1 MVKEVPLSFFAQSR
15 SQPQDKTVIFISGV
29 CRESAAGG
37 GRWRRWRRWRS
48 SLHRTVRRSHR
59 SPAQYRT
66 RSIYLKFCYYCK
78 LLQLRKY
85 TLMI

>member
-1 MVKEVPLSFFAQSR
+1 MVKVVPLSFFAQSR

-37 GRWRRWRRWRS
+37 GRWRRWRS
-48 SLHRTVRRSHR
+48 SLLRTVRCSHR
-59 SPAQYRT
+59 SPAHYRT